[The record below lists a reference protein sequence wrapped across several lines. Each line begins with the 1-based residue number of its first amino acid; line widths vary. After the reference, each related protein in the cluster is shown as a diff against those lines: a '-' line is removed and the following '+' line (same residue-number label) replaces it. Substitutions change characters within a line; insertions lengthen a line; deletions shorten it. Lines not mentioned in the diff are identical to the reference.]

1 MTGKTRDDDFVT
13 TLVDLALAR
22 PSEERAR
29 YLQAECGEDTD
40 LFNRVWHV
48 VQSEEQMKGFIA
60 EPVVFPV
67 SSEHPFKVGELL
79 QGRFRI
85 VREIARGGMGIV
97 YEAMD
102 EKLERRIALKAAK
115 SGFNKRLP
123 PEVRNASEIS
133 HPNVCKIFEIHTATT
148 PEGDIDFITME
159 FLDGETLSER
169 LHRGIAKTEARVIA
183 QQICAGLSEA
193 HRNKVVHGDLKS
205 NNVILTTEADGTMR
219 AVITDFGLARGLEA
233 PLRQQPPQA
242 AGTPAYMA
250 PELWTGHKASFGSD
264 VYALGVILNELLL
277 GQLPQR
283 SNTTAVDWSETR
295 HVQRRPR
302 GWHRKW
308 DRSITRCLDP
318 DPSRRFKDAAEVAAA
333 LAPSRVRR
341 WYMAAAAAVVL
352 AIVSSFVTYR
362 GAIGPQELVRLAILP
377 FETDSATKA
386 LSEGVLLDAGDQLRR
401 VKGGRTQLTLVP
413 LTDALQNR
421 VDQPAK
427 ARTMLGATH
436 SLSGA
441 IEQKNGRIV
450 VRAYL
455 SDTRSLV
462 HVAEWR
468 AEYSPGELRE
478 TPVALAGMVTG
489 ALRLPPIAQGREV
502 NAAAYR
508 DYATGASIARRETDV
523 EVALPFLERAVA
535 ADPNSPLTWATL
547 ADAQFVMYR
556 KKNDPRWKDL
566 AYASVKKAEQR
577 NPDVALVRF
586 VSGTVNDDAGQYE
599 QALADFQRA
608 VELEPTNADYWRRLA
623 KTYEHDNQPNKALA
637 AYRKAIEIQPDYFKN
652 YQDLGQ
658 FHFARSEYDQAEVQ
672 YKKMVELAPDLAV
685 AHAQLSTPYL
695 DTGRFEEA
703 ERELKIAISLTE
715 TATEWEGLGLSK
727 MYQDRDRDAIPYLL
741 KALEVGPKRTLL
753 YLNLGTAYRR
763 GGFPRESR
771 EAYTNALDLAEARL
785 ATNPRDAYEKACLAY
800 VCARLG
806 ERRRAEAEVEQA
818 LQLSGGATN
827 VRQMAALTYEALGL
841 HDQTI
846 MVIEDA
852 PDALLRRL
860 YRHRDLAELRK
871 FPRFKELIALRHIQ

>member
-1 MTGKTRDDDFVT
+1 
-13 TLVDLALAR
+13 
-22 PSEERAR
+22 
-29 YLQAECGEDTD
+29 
-40 LFNRVWHV
+40 
-48 VQSEEQMKGFIA
+48 
-60 EPVVFPV
+60 
-67 SSEHPFKVGELL
+67 
-79 QGRFRI
+79 
-85 VREIARGGMGIV
+85 
-97 YEAMD
+97 
-102 EKLERRIALKAAK
+102 
-115 SGFNKRLP
+115 
-123 PEVRNASEIS
+123 
-133 HPNVCKIFEIHTATT
+133 
-148 PEGDIDFITME
+148 
-159 FLDGETLSER
+159 
-169 LHRGIAKTEARVIA
+169 
-183 QQICAGLSEA
+183 
-193 HRNKVVHGDLKS
+193 
-205 NNVILTTEADGTMR
+205 
-219 AVITDFGLARGLEA
+219 
-233 PLRQQPPQA
+233 
-242 AGTPAYMA
+242 
-250 PELWTGHKASFGSD
+250 
-264 VYALGVILNELLL
+264 
-277 GQLPQR
+277 
-283 SNTTAVDWSETR
+283 
-295 HVQRRPR
+295 
-302 GWHRKW
+302 
-308 DRSITRCLDP
+308 
-318 DPSRRFKDAAEVAAA
+318 
-333 LAPSRVRR
+333 
-341 WYMAAAAAVVL
+341 MAAAAAVVL